1 MSEPQLPREVR
12 RRLAIIQHAEEVT
25 GNVAMTCR
33 YYGIS
38 RQVYYRWLRRYQEQ
52 GIDGLR
58 DLSRRPHHSPNATHV
73 DVVGKILYL
82 RQNYHFG
89 PGKIAMYL
97 KRYHDVEV
105 SQSGVWR
112 ILKRLDLNRLPASQ
126 RYKRLDKRWKRYE
139 KQLPGHQVQ
148 IDVKF
153 VEPLKTA
160 ARPAV
165 GRRTK
170 YYQFTAID
178 DCTRLRVLRIY
189 PRCDQ
194 KTAIQFVDY
203 VLERLPFSVQI
214 IQTDNGAEFQSAFHY
229 HVLDKGVA
237 HHYIKPRTPRLN
249 GKVERSHRIDA
260 EEFYALLD
268 GLVIDDAKI
277 FNNKLREWEDYYNYH
292 RPHGGLGGQTP
303 YERLRQ
309 KTQTP
314 AVTDERQSHTPGGTG
329 QTWYLNLLTRSI
341 RRLFTAYAPLQQVRN
356 LGVLCRR
363 HISHRHGAPAPGA
376 RPRPTPHIPVLV
388 AASTAG
394 YVRFPRARHHDMPSR
409 KSNLSSL

>member
-38 RQVYYRWLRRYQEQ
+38 RPTYYTWLRRYQEQ

-89 PGKIAMYL
+89 PAKIAMYL

-112 ILKRLDLNRLPASQ
+112 ILKRLELNRLPASQ
-126 RYKRLDKRWKRYE
+126 RYQRLDKRWKRYE
-139 KQLPGHQVQ
+139 KQLPGHHVQ

-153 VEPLKTA
+153 VEPLKTST
-160 ARPAV
+160 RPTV

-203 VLERLPFSVQI
+203 VLERLPFPVQV

-237 HHYIKPRTPRLN
+237 HRYIKPRTPRLN

-277 FNNKLREWEDYYNYH
+277 FNNKLREWEDYYNYD
-292 RPHGGLGGQTP
+292 RPHGGLNGQTP

-309 KTQTP
+309 ITATP
-314 AVTDERQSHTPGGTG
+314 AVTDDRQSH
-329 QTWYLNLLTRSI
+329 
-341 RRLFTAYAPLQQVRN
+341 
-356 LGVLCRR
+356 
-363 HISHRHGAPAPGA
+363 ISGCGAGGA
-376 RPRPTPHIPVLV
+376 RSRDQRIMSPRL
-388 AASTAG
+388 
-394 YVRFPRARHHDMPSR
+394 
-409 KSNLSSL
+409 